1 MEAQIE
7 QWEAGY
13 SSPGGYAVCAE
24 CAKDGA
30 LADLI
35 EANADDDECSFCG
48 RREEGIA
55 ADTEIVLQRIGSQL
69 LIEWDRAEN
78 LLYYDDETESG
89 YAGPVYEIRDVLE
102 FEGVEFGNE
111 RFEEFILDAFRE
123 TQFTPSGVYAT
134 TQGEAL
140 RFGWDDLVRTVKHQ
154 QRFFFVLAPNDR
166 RADGAGVPVPRGL
179 ELLGELSRL
188 IREYGLLRELPAGTA
203 LFRARTHSVR
213 QRYESAKE
221 LGSPPP
227 SAASQSRM
235 SPAGIPM
242 LYTADSAETAI
253 AEIVGA
259 RRTLR
264 KGVTVAVFE
273 PTEPMQIVDFS
284 RLPEF
289 PSVFEDSPDVP
300 GVRQELGFLYG
311 MRRDIGLE
319 VKLDGREHVDYVPTQ
334 VVCEYIRHQ
343 LPAQLGSPV
352 HGLAWESTRVS
363 GSLNMVLFL
372 GQSRCVEAGERPA
385 MTEGPLV
392 ELVRHERRRLQ

>member
-1 MEAQIE
+1 MEAHND

-13 SSPGGYAVCAE
+13 SAPGGYAVCPD
-24 CAKDGA
+24 CAKDSA

-35 EANADDDECSFCG
+35 EANGDAEECSFCG
-48 RREEGIA
+48 SRGKRIA

-69 LIEWDRAEN
+69 LIEWSRAEE
-78 LLYYDDETESG
+78 LLYHDDEADSG
-89 YAGPVYEIRDVLE
+89 YAGPDYEIRDVLE
-102 FEGVEFGNE
+102 LEGVEFGNE
-111 RFEEFILDAFRE
+111 RFEEFVLDAFRE

-166 RADGAGVPVPRGL
+166 SADGVGIPVPRGL
-179 ELLGELSRL
+179 ELLSELSRL
-188 IREYGLLRELPAGTA
+188 IREYDLLRELPAGTA

-213 QRYESAKE
+213 KRYTGAKE

-242 LYTADSAETAI
+242 LYTADDPDTAI

-259 RRTLR
+259 RPTLR
-264 KGVTVAVFE
+264 KGVTIAEFE
-273 PTEPMQIVDFS
+273 PTEPMQVVDFS

-300 GVRQELGFLYG
+300 RIRQELGFLHG
-311 MRRDIGLE
+311 MRRDVGLE

-334 VVCEYIRHQ
+334 VVCEYLRYQ
-343 LPAQLGSPV
+343 LPVQLGSPV

-363 GSLNMVLFL
+363 GSLNIVLFL
-372 GQSRCVEAGERPA
+372 DQARCVEVGERPA
-385 MTEGPLV
+385 MAEGPLV